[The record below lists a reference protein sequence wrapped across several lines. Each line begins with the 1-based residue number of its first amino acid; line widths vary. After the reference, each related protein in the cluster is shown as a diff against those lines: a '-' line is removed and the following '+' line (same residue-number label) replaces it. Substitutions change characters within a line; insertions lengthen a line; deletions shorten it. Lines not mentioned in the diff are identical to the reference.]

1 VDNTEALNRLSHD
14 GDVDARLVVLADYV
28 ELVLGGAEGLSY
40 SEAERD
46 GLRMSILDLLAVR
59 WAQGRQEEDAGF

>member
-1 VDNTEALNRLSHD
+1 
-14 GDVDARLVVLADYV
+14 VDARLAVLADYV